1 MRFSAHYARGRLL
14 HKYVIAIVWGN
25 TRKVPSRTP
34 ISTLS
39 FKCLLS
45 PPRLRVIYV
54 YRWENMNYGATKIG
68 ADAVS
73 VRADDTSSSS
83 SSSGLAASPAA
94 SRSPGSNAGSGSE
107 AEGPSLPPRD
117 DEENGEEQQQQ
128 KPWRY
133 RTWDGLKGFYR
144 RNIGLFFVFLA
155 QTFGSIVR
163 TCLLTAYPRRYSP
176 IYTLPL
182 PLPHSTL

>member
-1 MRFSAHYARGRLL
+1 
-14 HKYVIAIVWGN
+14 
-25 TRKVPSRTP
+25 
-34 ISTLS
+34 
-39 FKCLLS
+39 
-45 PPRLRVIYV
+45 
-54 YRWENMNYGATKIG
+54 MNYGVTKIG

-73 VRADDTSSSS
+73 ARADDTSSSSSS

-94 SRSPGSNAGSGSE
+94 SRSPGSNAGFGSE

-133 RTWDGLKGFYR
+133 RTWDDLKGFYR

>member
-1 MRFSAHYARGRLL
+1 
-14 HKYVIAIVWGN
+14 
-25 TRKVPSRTP
+25 
-34 ISTLS
+34 
-39 FKCLLS
+39 
-45 PPRLRVIYV
+45 
-54 YRWENMNYGATKIG
+54 MNYGVTKIG

-107 AEGPSLPPRD
+107 AEGPALPPRD

>member
-1 MRFSAHYARGRLL
+1 
-14 HKYVIAIVWGN
+14 
-25 TRKVPSRTP
+25 
-34 ISTLS
+34 
-39 FKCLLS
+39 
-45 PPRLRVIYV
+45 
-54 YRWENMNYGATKIG
+54 MNYGATKIG

-73 VRADDTSSSS
+73 ARADDTSSSSSS

-117 DEENGEEQQQQ
+117 DEENGEEQQS

-133 RTWDGLKGFYR
+133 RAWDGLKGFYR

-163 TCLLTAYPRRYSP
+163 TYLLTAYPRRDSP